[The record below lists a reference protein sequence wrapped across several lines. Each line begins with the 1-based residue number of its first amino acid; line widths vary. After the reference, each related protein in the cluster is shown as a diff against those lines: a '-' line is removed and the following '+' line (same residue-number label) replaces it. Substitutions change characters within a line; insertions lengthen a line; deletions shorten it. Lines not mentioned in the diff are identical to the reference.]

1 MKKEDL
7 GSEDPQT
14 LDNRR
19 LSAIARNP
27 NHPMSTH
34 AKAELARRKVKKDE
48 IGEAKD
54 PNEYDNEGS
63 MMKTQ
68 MNQITSAIDKLMGMI
83 KDDENLPEWV
93 QSKMTKATDYVRTV
107 RDYLES
113 EKMQEK
119 TLTPAEI
126 RKRDKIAKAI
136 KRDDPDMPMDKKMAI
151 ATATAKR
158 VAEEKDMYAK
168 KSAMADKNQYKKNN
182 QSDAPK
188 AMEGTLKTF
197 SKSSACLA

>member
-7 GSEDPQT
+7 GSEDPQS

-27 NHPMSTH
+27 NHPMHTH
-34 AKAELARRKVKKDE
+34 ARSELDRRKVKRKE
-48 IGEAKD
+48 FGEAKD

-63 MMKTQ
+63 MMKSQ
-68 MNQITSAIDKLMGMI
+68 MTQITSAINKLMSMI

-93 QSKMTKATDYVRTV
+93 QSKMTKATDYVRSV

-136 KRDDPDMPMDKKMAI
+136 PNELNI
-151 ATATAKR
+151 TL
-158 VAEEKDMYAK
+158 
-168 KSAMADKNQYKKNN
+168 SSNN
-182 QSDAPK
+182 A
-188 AMEGTLKTF
+188 
-197 SKSSACLA
+197 

>member
-7 GSEDPQT
+7 GSEDPQS

-34 AKAELARRKVKKDE
+34 AKAELARRKIKKVE
-48 IGEAKD
+48 VGEAKD

-107 RDYLES
+107 RDLS
-113 EKMQEK
+113 
-119 TLTPAEI
+119 LI
-126 RKRDKIAKAI
+126 HI
-136 KRDDPDMPMDKKMAI
+136 
-151 ATATAKR
+151 
-158 VAEEKDMYAK
+158 
-168 KSAMADKNQYKKNN
+168 
-182 QSDAPK
+182 
-188 AMEGTLKTF
+188 
-197 SKSSACLA
+197 

>member
-7 GSEDPQT
+7 GSEDPQS

-34 AKAELARRKVKKDE
+34 AKAELARRKIKKVE
-48 IGEAKD
+48 VGEAKD

-136 KRDDPDMPMDKKMAI
+136 NKC
-151 ATATAKR
+151 
-158 VAEEKDMYAK
+158 
-168 KSAMADKNQYKKNN
+168 ADN
-182 QSDAPK
+182 
-188 AMEGTLKTF
+188 L
-197 SKSSACLA
+197 